1 MKNLRATI
9 CEIRSRS
16 RPVGV
21 RLSIVILVGLCL
33 PSAVVSQNSTS
44 GQNSDVS
51 VWVNPGSDPAEL
63 VRAGTY
69 VYFTADDGVHGRE
82 LWRTDATPA
91 GTVLVRDIWD
101 GPHGS
106 DPVSLTAVGDS
117 VFFCASSP
125 TRANPTALWVS
136 QGTVETTRAVESSG
150 SRIELDRQSSHRALG
165 FADSTYYFAGPQ
177 ETPHNS
183 WVWTCD
189 ASGQRAASFP
199 IPANS
204 MGPIRVR
211 QILAAENRV
220 FIWGSYDAWLENTQ
234 PTEMIW
240 AWDTSTSK
248 MGEANLGSNVVS
260 EILGAIGNRILIRI
274 RDPGSEYG
282 NELWVSDGTQDG
294 THMLVD
300 INPGRHDGIPVPF
313 DRVSTGDL
321 LFFRADDGKTGSEL
335 WISDGTAGGTRLV
348 KDINPGPE
356 NSNPGIFAAT
366 ERFVFFQS
374 NDGVSGGELWV
385 TDGTSDGT
393 RLVRDIYPGVSG
405 SKPFE
410 LQEAGDYMYFT
421 GEDPAHGGEL
431 WVSDGSGDG
440 TRLVKDIVAGPE
452 GSWPRHKEPLGDKL
466 IFSANDGVHGIEIWV
481 TDGSKEGTFQ
491 LRDINAP
498 RGPNPSSDPQQLTA
512 VKNLVFFVINDAT
525 HGAELWRSD
534 GSNGGTFLVK
544 DIFPG
549 PPSSRPSEL
558 TEFDGRLFFQA
569 EDGTNGLELWVSDG
583 SEHGTYMFADIDQ
596 GAPSSS
602 PHDFVLGSPDVLVF
616 AAQREEFG
624 TALFTLARGGTMPV
638 ALRGITEDPRGYDPA
653 HLTPGYIEGVG
664 RCVYFVADD
673 RVRGRELW
681 FTDMQNP
688 PVLIEDILSNR
699 EAGSNPDQMTVSEH
713 SLYFSAED
721 GLHGRE
727 LFKTEGNSESTVLVQ
742 DIRADS
748 DAE

>member
-1 MKNLRATI
+1 MA
-9 CEIRSRS
+9 
-16 RPVGV
+16 V
-21 RLSIVILVGLCL
+21 LVGLWL
-33 PSAVVSQNSTS
+33 PFPAISQSSPTGLNS
-44 GQNSDVS
+44 GAPI
-51 VWVNPGSDPAEL
+51 WVNAGSNPAEL
-63 VRAGTY
+63 VRAGKY

-106 DPVSLTAVGDS
+106 DPVNLTAVGDS
-117 VFFCASSP
+117 VFFCASAP
-125 TRANPTALWVS
+125 TSTDPTALWVS
-136 QGTVETTRAVESSG
+136 QGTVETTYAVESSG
-150 SRIELDRQSSHRALG
+150 SRIQLDRQFSHRALG
-165 FADSTYYFAGPQ
+165 ISGSTYYFAGPQ
-177 ETPHNS
+177 EAPHNS

-189 ASGQRAASFP
+189 ALGHHATSFP
-199 IPANS
+199 LPANPK
-204 MGPIRVR
+204 GAIRVR
-211 QILAAENRV
+211 QFLAAGSRV
-220 FIWGSYDAWLENTQ
+220 YIWGSYDAWLENTQ

-260 EILGAIGNRILIRI
+260 EILGAIGDRVLIRI
-274 RDPGSEYG
+274 RDPLSAYG

-300 INPGRHDGIPVPF
+300 INPGQNDGIPVPF
-313 DRVSTGDL
+313 DRVSTGDF

-356 NSNPGIFAAT
+356 SSNPGIFAAT

-385 TDGTSDGT
+385 TDGTPAGT
-393 RLVRDIYPGVSG
+393 RLVRDIYPGVAG

-431 WVSDGSGDG
+431 WVSDGSEDG
-440 TRLVKDIVAGPE
+440 TRLVKDIAAGPE
-452 GSWPRHKEPLGDKL
+452 GSWPRHKEPLGDQL
-466 IFSANDGVHGIEIWV
+466 IFSANDGVHGIELWV
-481 TDGSKEGTFQ
+481 TDGSTEGTFQ

-512 VKNLVFFVINDAT
+512 VKGLVFFVINDAK
-525 HGAELWRSD
+525 HGAELWRSN
-534 GSNGGTFLVK
+534 GSNGGTFMVK

-569 EDGTNGLELWVSDG
+569 EDGTHGLELWVSDG
-583 SEHGTYMFADIDQ
+583 TEHGTYMFADIDQ

-602 PHDFVLGSPDVLVF
+602 PHDFVLGTPDLLVF
-616 AAQREEFG
+616 AAQRGDIG
-624 TALFTLARGGTMPV
+624 TALFTLARGSTMPIT
-638 ALRGITEDPRGYDPA
+638 LGGITEDPRGYDPA
-653 HLTPGYIEGVG
+653 HLTPGYIDGIG
-664 RCVYFVADD
+664 PCVYFVADD
-673 RVRGRELW
+673 RARGRELW

-688 PVLIEDILSNR
+688 PVLVQDILSNR
-699 EAGSNPDQMTVSEH
+699 EAGSNPGQLAVSEG

-721 GLHGRE
+721 GIHGRE
-727 LFKTEGNSESTVLVQ
+727 LFKTEGNPESTVLIE
-742 DIRADS
+742 DIRAES
-748 DAE
+748 SAE